1 LLLSPFLFIHAQLFF
16 LVAACSTLVVFIS
29 WLVREIHTD
38 VDKAHAIHLA
48 KLIPYN
54 ASTQPP
60 SIATISDFLLRAK
73 LPIEVLAFTACILDA
88 LSHRFAS
95 SWRASNLPSTSTP
108 FKYIPLH
115 IGSRPLGPVRSEVIV
130 LAALSLAH
138 GWLED
143 RPRSNSHW
151 ACITGASKFTSGQV
165 EIARRC
171 ILQDVDYGLFR
182 ITQDMVRF
190 MTEEMQRAESVSLP
204 CAGKVGVIGKKTE
217 DKRPKLSL
225 DTPGTGTA
233 VWTFGMI
240 TPEPSP

>member
-1 LLLSPFLFIHAQLFF
+1 VLF
-16 LVAACSTLVVFIS
+16 TS
-29 WLVREIHTD
+29 WLVGEIHTD
-38 VDKAHAIHLA
+38 VDKARATHLA

-54 ASTQPP
+54 ASTQPA
-60 SIATISDFLLRAK
+60 SIATISGFLLRAK

-88 LSHRFAS
+88 LSHRFAA
-95 SWRASNLPSTSTP
+95 SWRASNLPSASTP
-108 FKYIPLH
+108 FKYIPPI

-143 RPRSNSHW
+143 RPRSNSYW
-151 ACITGASKFTSGQV
+151 ACVAGASKFTSEQV
-165 EIARRC
+165 EMARRC
-171 ILQDVDYGLFR
+171 ILQDVDYGLFK
-182 ITQDMVRF
+182 INQDMVRF
-190 MTEEMQRAESVSLP
+190 MTEEMQRAESGSLP
-204 CAGKVGVIGKKTE
+204 CAGEVGVIGKKTE

-225 DTPGTGTA
+225 DMPGTGAA